1 MPSISTVDAFLGHV
15 GLDHLAQQL
24 SSATLEELAYLAAEA
39 KTKCLNRLKEL
50 GVEKLP
56 ERQKFANGMLKALRE
71 GLVED
76 VYKAEKEAKDAEEA
90 KRKEET
96 NKTVKEDAFGQ
107 RVQTED
113 DGFDLAVALLQGVKK
128 EDPNKKV
135 TFATYDDNITA
146 TALVDSLAEKMKE
159 KMAKL
164 ATLGSSTAPPPK
176 QTTAVLVGAGMAG
189 LSTAVELQ
197 TSGGLAAS
205 EMVLLERA
213 PAAGGVWFNQAN
225 SYSRVN
231 SSEPSYRL
239 PRKPFEKREC
249 YTNHT
254 PAHIIVESLID
265 TLTNFKLTERL
276 HTKCT
281 VETVLARKGE
291 PRIREGAARPVASSN
306 SPWGGTRAGMGEWEG
321 LEGEA
326 WEG

>member
-113 DGFDLAVALLQGVKK
+113 DGFDLAVALLQGVKTGTYGAAGD
-128 EDPNKKV
+128 DPVEVYLDANTSVGYK
-135 TFATYDDNITA
+135 AAYEQLRILYELPDDMRPP
-146 TALVDSLAEKMKE
+146 LAE
-159 KMAKL
+159 
-164 ATLGSSTAPPPK
+164 LGEPDRSVSY
-176 QTTAVLVGAGMAG
+176 TTAVRRPRAVKRAAARKPRTKALPAAEAAGE
-189 LSTAVELQ
+189 T
-197 TSGGLAAS
+197 LAAQI
-205 EMVLLERA
+205 
-213 PAAGGVWFNQAN
+213 GD
-225 SYSRVN
+225 
-231 SSEPSYRL
+231 
-239 PRKPFEKREC
+239 
-249 YTNHT
+249 T
-254 PAHIIVESLID
+254 P
-265 TLTNFKLTERL
+265 
-276 HTKCT
+276 
-281 VETVLARKGE
+281 
-291 PRIREGAARPVASSN
+291 
-306 SPWGGTRAGMGEWEG
+306 
-321 LEGEA
+321 
-326 WEG
+326 